1 MNIKSYRSFIREKKR
16 EVNKSTKGVK
26 VDNLFEKKVNF
37 LLEGQI
43 TTLEF
48 ETYLE
53 SELYL
58 NVNETYLINESLAS
72 NFADKVISKIKSLF
86 NNLYQKLKEDSG
98 FQMII
103 SFFDKVVSGISKF
116 WNFLKK
122 IKAGKL
128 LKKLSITL
136 GITSLA
142 SYILAQFGAGWVALM
157 GARMVAATV
166 GKKVGDKVV
175 GESFNIKLYEEFIL
189 SKDYYNKT
197 SDNIQEINE
206 FYTKNYTTIDSYYD
220 HIFRNSGSGELY
232 NEFKSRWSQLKVDR
246 KRYKTAFLE
255 FFNWV
260 INNQIVKKSK
270 STIELE
276 SLKWKK
282 KNESKVEIIEKFELL
297 LGVSAKT
304 GLNKEKENVINDI
317 EKKLDGDNKETIEKD
332 KIDNEPIKDDPI
344 DNNKKSIWSKIGGS
358 ISKFFKIFRKLKW
371 AIVIFFGVV
380 FILNLIFFPIFEP
393 ILQIAQVSS
402 FGTILSDAFEQT
414 ANSISSIPNTTTDGV
429 KLNLDVNNKLS
440 DNTEVGKNIQGTIDE
455 VKGNI
460 KGNEELAAKEVND
473 LVNNMK
479 SNVLYDAQ
487 TGEWSDFLQ
496 LGEYKYVGK
505 FNFKNPQDEIN
516 FFIGLYKDS
525 QDLTK
530 LAKLIDIRDGLLN
543 KELDWGTHNKED
555 LEKILTDIRGRIDIV
570 FKYEPHKLNEFVSHY
585 VLKGE
590 DVSHYNYFWYGT
602 IPGSGS
608 SNLEIFDKIF
618 GGNDIREVDIFDK
631 TLLKNYSGIKN
642 SLNVDYKGTFNL
654 NFDTL
659 SKSKEESI
667 DKIVSEMRKMIDEM
681 PNKVVINKSVLDG
694 ENTFQEFKINKKIT
708 DEELINFI
716 NDKIRFKEVETKSG
730 SILQQGKIYILKS
743 EFKEFIIK
751 DLDNEQSVEKDLDN
765 EKSAPLIE
773 EGGKLEKA
781 SEKVRFFNK
790 IKDKLKL

>member
-189 SKDYYNKT
+189 SKDYYNKST
-197 SDNIQEINE
+197 DNIQEIDE
-206 FYTKNYTTIDSYYD
+206 FYTKNYTVVDSYYD
-220 HIFRNSGSGELY
+220 QIFRNSGSGELY

-260 INNQIVKKSK
+260 VNNQIVKKSK

-282 KNESKVEIIEKFELL
+282 KNQSKVEIIEKFELL

-429 KLNLDVNNKLS
+429 KLNLNVENKLS

-460 KGNEELAAKEVND
+460 KGNEKLAAEEADDIVKKAFNETRTGSINLSELDDEMFNKLPNSFVAAESIDLSYVHNLKEFRTRNIIANVVTDSDNYSVSISGSVDYLYEFKTFTYKQSDGATVYKIIAVKRDSINGEVSEEKWNEVLGRKNTEPSKEVEQKGKFWKNLKDKTKGVLNITDDDKYVKELEKNIEKASEIIKNQGFENSAGSYPIEKNIYD
-473 LVNNMK
+473 LV
-479 SNVLYDAQ
+479 
-487 TGEWSDFLQ
+487 
-496 LGEYKYVGK
+496 
-505 FNFKNPQDEIN
+505 
-516 FFIGLYKDS
+516 KDRKIS
-525 QDLTK
+525 P
-530 LAKLIDIRDGLLN
+530 
-543 KELDWGTHNKED
+543 ED
-555 LEKILTDIRGRIDIV
+555 LEKLKDINSKDFYSSVSKIKQNGLVTLQNKLTEQGIKPNSNYMV
-570 FKYEPHKLNEFVSHY
+570 FKE
-585 VLKGE
+585 
-590 DVSHYNYFWYGT
+590 
-602 IPGSGS
+602 
-608 SNLEIFDKIF
+608 
-618 GGNDIREVDIFDK
+618 
-631 TLLKNYSGIKN
+631 
-642 SLNVDYKGTFNL
+642 
-654 NFDTL
+654 
-659 SKSKEESI
+659 
-667 DKIVSEMRKMIDEM
+667 
-681 PNKVVINKSVLDG
+681 
-694 ENTFQEFKINKKIT
+694 
-708 DEELINFI
+708 
-716 NDKIRFKEVETKSG
+716 
-730 SILQQGKIYILKS
+730 
-743 EFKEFIIK
+743 
-751 DLDNEQSVEKDLDN
+751 LDNGNIQWFY
-765 EKSAPLIE
+765 LIP
-773 EGGKLEKA
+773 KK
-781 SEKVRFFNK
+781 
-790 IKDKLKL
+790 